1 MEIVTKETK
10 KMRENLYSL
19 QKKLDYLHGEKYDLL
34 SLEIDHLVN
43 EINIK
48 ENKQIDLYNSKLKA
62 KFDYEIFGGAN
73 GNYQIC
79 LKDNATRI
87 AFVRR
92 NQKGGGYTVSLA
104 NESKSIQMRSMPV
117 NDQANEIMKLLQ

>member
-34 SLEIDHLVN
+34 SLEIDYLVD

-62 KFDYEIFGGAN
+62 K
-73 GNYQIC
+73 
-79 LKDNATRI
+79 
-87 AFVRR
+87 
-92 NQKGGGYTVSLA
+92 
-104 NESKSIQMRSMPV
+104 
-117 NDQANEIMKLLQ
+117 